1 MFGYRVD
8 GSVRAA
14 VVADGGAGIATDRQ
28 LNGHVHNVVCC
39 QVVPFVVT
47 DDVKSLYPYERF
59 SVGGF
64 RYRIKYS
71 L

>member
-1 MFGYRVD
+1 MLGYRVD

-59 SVGGF
+59 SVRGC
-64 RYRIKYS
+64 R
-71 L
+71 